1 MANERPTLTIIR
13 GLPGSGKTTLAQ
25 QLGQPYFEADQFFMD
40 ATGNYSFQ
48 ANRLGE
54 AHAWCLESVKA
65 TLESGQD
72 CTVSNTFTR
81 RWEMQPY
88 MDLGFPVRIV
98 EVHGPW
104 KSIHPIPEKS
114 IAAMRDR
121 WEVFRA

>member
-1 MANERPTLTIIR
+1 MNPKRERPTLTIIR

-88 MDLGFPVRIV
+88 MDGPWLPRADRRSPWTV
-98 EVHGPW
+98 EVHPPH
-104 KSIHPIPEKS
+104 SREVYR
-114 IAAMRDR
+114 RD
-121 WEVFRA
+121 A